1 MYKVS
6 ARKCG
11 DFLINANIQEVNQK
25 IENMFTNRG
34 VYGIINAF
42 NSRFF
47 V

>member
-1 MYKVS
+1 M
-6 ARKCG
+6 RKCG
-11 DFLINANIQEVNQK
+11 AIFEINANIKEKMIK